1 MQFPGFA
8 HEGSTVVP
16 KATGGK
22 VLTPVRPNVG
32 IEIAYQKALDSLI
45 KEMHESLLYWLQAG
59 YKADEPEAVAMA
71 QDKTPAEEL
80 NRRMKRLARRWQ
92 KRFDQLAPDLAK
104 HFAQAA
110 TERSDASLRAAL
122 KRGGMTVK
130 FTLTPAA
137 NDALQAVVAENVGLI
152 KSIASE
158 HLTDVQ
164 GILMRSAARGRDLG
178 GMTQELE
185 ARYGVT
191 RRRAATIARDQNNK
205 ATAVIQRVRQREL
218 GIKTCVWLHSTA
230 GKHPRESH
238 VAANGKRYKVEEGML
253 IDGEYIFPGEA
264 INCRCTCRAVIPGLS

>member
-1 MQFPGFA
+1 
-8 HEGSTVVP
+8 
-16 KATGGK
+16 
-22 VLTPVRPNVG
+22 
-32 IEIAYQKALDSLI
+32 
-45 KEMHESLLYWLQAG
+45 
-59 YKADEPEAVAMA
+59 MA

-152 KSIASE
+152 RSIASE

-164 GILMRSAARGRDLG
+164 GILMRSVARGRDLG
-178 GMTQELE
+178 GMTKELE

-205 ATAVIQRVRQREL
+205 ASAIIQRVRQREL
-218 GIKTCVWLHSTA
+218 GIKEAIWMHSSA
-230 GKHPRESH
+230 GREPRKSH
-238 VAANGKRYKVEEGML
+238 QDFNGKRYNVETGAY
-253 IDGEYIFPGEA
+253 IDGEWIFPGEK
-264 INCRCTCRAVIPGLS
+264 INCRCVCKAVIPGLG

>member
-1 MQFPGFA
+1 M
-8 HEGSTVVP
+8 P
-16 KATGGK
+16 KAGRDK
-22 VLTPVRPNVG
+22 VLQAIRPNAG
-32 IEIAYQKALDSLI
+32 IEAAYQKALDDLI
-45 KEMHESLLYWLQAG
+45 REMHESLVYWLRAG
-59 YKADEPEAVAMA
+59 YRQDEPEAIGMA

-80 NRRMKRLARRWQ
+80 NGRMKLLARRWQ
-92 KRFDQLAPDLAK
+92 KRFDQLAPDLASY
-104 HFAQAA
+104 FAKAA

-152 KSIASE
+152 RSIASE

-178 GMTQELE
+178 GMTKELE

-191 RRRAATIARDQNNK
+191 RRRAALIARDQNNK

-218 GIKTCVWLHSTA
+218 GIKEAVWMHSHA
-230 GKHPRESH
+230 GKHPRPSH
-238 VAANGKRYKVEEGML
+238 VAADGKRFSVE
-253 IDGEYIFPGEA
+253 
-264 INCRCTCRAVIPGLS
+264 